1 MLLTKTSRE
10 TDFESVE
17 AYEREA
23 KKNLAPLVRDY
34 VFGSTESGATM
45 ARNTEAFSKYLIRR
59 RVLQSINKIETN
71 VSYFHGTIKSELPF
85 FPSCINLTPMYP
97 NALLDILRLS
107 KNFKVPIFI
116 SNLAISGSLKI
127 NELPRL
133 VPKTTPI
140 VCQMYFQT
148 ENFDLI
154 MKQTRS
160 LSDWGYSAV
169 TITVDT
175 ERGVKLGYK
184 IPGSVFTHEFRSM
197 TPADIRRIRKATSL
211 PLIVKGIM
219 TPEDA
224 EVAIENGAD
233 GIGISN
239 HGGRSMDCGEA
250 SIEAL
255 PKVVEHLKRKKAT
268 RNTEI
273 FFDGGIRRGTDI
285 IKALALG
292 ARGCLIGRPYFWA
305 LAVDRKNGAEKVTNI
320 LKAEVV
326 RTAAL
331 CGVRDLSK
339 VDPNT
344 VRAA

>member
-1 MLLTKTSRE
+1 M
-10 TDFESVE
+10 ESVQ

-23 KKNLAPLVRDY
+23 KRNLAPLVRDY
-34 VFGSTESGATM
+34 VFNSTESGATM
-45 ARNTEAFSKYLIRR
+45 ARNTDAFSKYLIRR
-59 RVLQSINKIETN
+59 RVLQGIDNVETN
-71 VSYFHGTIKSELPF
+71 VSYFHGKIKSELPF

-107 KNFKVPIFI
+107 KSFKIPIFI
-116 SNLAISGSLKI
+116 SNLAISGTLKI

-133 VPKTTPI
+133 VPKTTPL
-140 VCQMYFQT
+140 VCQMYFQL
-148 ENFDLI
+148 ENFDSI
-154 MKQTRS
+154 MKQTRL

-184 IPGSVFTHEFRSM
+184 NPGSVFTHEFRSM
-197 TPADIRRIRKATSL
+197 TPADIRSIRKATSL

-233 GIGISN
+233 GIGVSN

-255 PKVVEHLKRKKAT
+255 PKVVGHLRGKRAT
-268 RNTEI
+268 RNAEI

-305 LAVDRKNGAEKVTNI
+305 LAVDRKNGAQKITNI
-320 LKAEVV
+320 LKQETV

-331 CGVRDLSK
+331 CGVRNLSK
-339 VDPNT
+339 VDTNT